1 MSDAENNGRKER
13 VVRYVDGDMDG
24 AERVVFE
31 AELAADPSL
40 QDDVKVARTTL
51 LGLETL
57 AEQHLREQLR
67 AVDAGLDAA
76 SAHQAQGPESP
87 SQRFGDQGAETL
99 RERKSQ
105 GPESPSLRFGDQ
117 GMENL
122 RERKLAETLREGK
135 EEKAGGALR
144 WWWAAAAGLVLVVGA
159 GLWLFRPSDPQALA
173 AEFALEE
180 PGLPVLMSTSPQRM
194 DGIMNAYK
202 QGDLATAANLIALS
216 LTLDPTNDTL
226 HYFAG
231 VIAEREVDCAAAAQH
246 YTEVKDVSSFALRT
260 RYRQAMCALRSGQVN
275 EAEVLLKQLVEG
287 PDTQLADRAREILRR
302 L

>member
-1 MSDAENNGRKER
+1 MSDPENNERMER

-24 AERVVFE
+24 SQRAAFE

-40 QDDVKVARTTL
+40 QDDLKAARTTL
-51 LGLETL
+51 LGLEAL
-57 AEQHLREQLR
+57 SEQHLREKLR

-87 SQRFGDQGAETL
+87 TQRFGDQGT
-99 RERKSQ
+99 
-105 GPESPSLRFGDQ
+105 
-117 GMENL
+117 
-122 RERKLAETLREGK
+122 ETLREGR
-135 EEKAGGALR
+135 EEKGGGALR
-144 WWWAAAAGLVLVVGA
+144 WWWAAAAGLVLVLGTA
-159 GLWLFRPSDPQALA
+159 TWLFRPADPQDLA
-173 AEFALEE
+173 AEYAIEE
-180 PGLPVLMSTSPQRM
+180 PGLPVLMSTSPRRM

-202 QGDLATAANLIALS
+202 QGDLATASNLIALS

-231 VIAEREVDCAAAAQH
+231 VIAEREVDCAAAAPH
-246 YTEVKDVSSFALRT
+246 YTEVKDGSSFALRT

-275 EAEVLLKQLVEG
+275 KAQVLLKPLAEG
-287 PDTQLADRAREILRR
+287 PDPQLAERAREILRR